1 MWQYYNKIQNF
12 PHVIKLDINYK
23 GLDNRKYIKFMNSW
37 IDFLTAQL
45 LAISTTDNV
54 TVMQRVWAA
63 PKKSSSELKS

>member
-23 GLDNRKYIKFMNSW
+23 GFDNRKYIKFMNSW